1 LLVYERVSMK
11 NLFFFGLIFFS
22 VLSFSQAKEVIL
34 VFKDKTSGALI
45 ENVVVAILR
54 TDENFQSNKE
64 GLVKFNLNKPSRINI
79 KHNEYKELS
88 VNSATL
94 KDAETVIFLDNI
106 SQDIEDVVIT
116 NRQSFSILKT
126 LINKS
131 MSKLTV
137 PINLKIYSREFFKYN
152 NEYTSYSDGLVNFC
166 LKEKPDKFAAD
177 ILVEQ
182 NRTYNLINNEKIE
195 KKTLSYNMYDIIQNY
210 YDFKY
215 ISNLAE
221 SKAKKKFDFEIKTV
235 KGKADFYQMV
245 IVPKPEI
252 EEFLPTVTV
261 IYDNKKNI
269 ILELEYFVE
278 PNRFEYSDVSNLKV
292 VKGKVFNSIF
302 KALYILDGDDY
313 FLASTKEEI
322 GLLVKDKK
330 DVENKVEIAN
340 YLITTQHSRKFVP
353 YEKEDVFKEKSLINK
368 KNAII
373 TEYWE
378 TNSGLL
384 LTSEEKKIVDNL
396 QLKDN

>member
-1 LLVYERVSMK
+1 MLVYQSVTMK
-11 NLFFFGLIFFS
+11 NLFFFGLILFS
-22 VLSFSQAKEVIL
+22 VLSFSQTKELVL

-64 GLVKFNLNKPSRINI
+64 GVVKFNLNKPSRINI
-79 KHNEYKELS
+79 KHTEYKELS
-88 VNSATL
+88 INSVTL
-94 KDAETVIFLDNI
+94 RDTETVVFLENI

-131 MSKLTV
+131 MKQLTV

-166 LKEKPDKFAAD
+166 LKQKPDKFAAD

-215 ISNLAE
+215 IANLAE

-245 IVPKPEI
+245 ISPKPEI

-261 IYDNKKNI
+261 IYDNRKNI

-292 VKGKVFNSIF
+292 VKGKVFNSVF

-322 GLLVKDKK
+322 GLMVKDKK

>member
-1 LLVYERVSMK
+1 MLVYQSVSMK
-11 NLFFFGLIFFS
+11 NLFFFGLILFS
-22 VLSFSQAKEVIL
+22 VLSFSQTKAVIL

-45 ENVVVAILR
+45 ENVAVAILR

-106 SQDIEDVVIT
+106 SQNIEDVVIT

-131 MSKLTV
+131 MKQLTA

-322 GLLVKDKK
+322 GLMVKDKK

>member
-1 LLVYERVSMK
+1 MK
-11 NLFFFGLIFFS
+11 NLFFFGLILFS
-22 VLSFSQAKEVIL
+22 VLSFSQTKEVVL

-64 GLVKFNLNKPSRINI
+64 GVVKFNLNKPSRISI
-79 KHNEYKELS
+79 KHTEYKELS
-88 VNSATL
+88 INSANL
-94 KDAETVIFLDNI
+94 KDVETVIFLENI

-116 NRQSFSILKT
+116 NRQSFNILKT

-131 MSKLTV
+131 MKQLTA

-215 ISNLAE
+215 IANLAE

-235 KGKADFYQMV
+235 KGKADFYQMI

-261 IYDNKKNI
+261 IYDNRKNI

-292 VKGKVFNSIF
+292 VKGKVFNSVF

-322 GLLVKDKK
+322 GLMVKDKK

>member
-1 LLVYERVSMK
+1 MLVCQRVSMK
-11 NLFFFGLIFFS
+11 NLVFFGLILFS
-22 VLSFSQAKEVIL
+22 FLSFSQTKEVIL
-34 VFKDKTSGALI
+34 VFKDKVSGALI
-45 ENVVVAILR
+45 ENVAVAILR
-54 TDENFQSNKE
+54 TDENFRSNKE

-79 KHNEYKELS
+79 KHTEYKELNI
-88 VNSATL
+88 NSATL

-106 SQDIEDVVIT
+106 SQDIEDIVIT

-126 LINKS
+126 LIIKS
-131 MSKLTV
+131 MNKLTA

-166 LKEKPDKFAAD
+166 LKDKPNKFAAD

-215 ISNLAE
+215 IANLAE

-278 PNRFEYSDVSNLKV
+278 PNRFDYSDVSNLKV
-292 VKGKVFNSIF
+292 VKGKIFNSTF

-322 GLLVKDKK
+322 GLMVKDKK
-330 DVENKVEIAN
+330 EVENKVEIVN

>member
-1 LLVYERVSMK
+1 MLVYQRVNMK
-11 NLFFFGLIFFS
+11 NLFFFGLILFS
-22 VLSFSQAKEVIL
+22 VLSFSQTKEVVL

-64 GLVKFNLNKPSRINI
+64 GVVKFNLNKPSRISI
-79 KHNEYKELS
+79 KHTEYKELS
-88 VNSATL
+88 INSANL
-94 KDAETVIFLDNI
+94 KDVETVIFLENI

-116 NRQSFSILKT
+116 NRQSFNILKT

-131 MSKLTV
+131 MKQLTA

-152 NEYTSYSDGLVNFC
+152 NEYSSYSDGLVNFC

-215 ISNLAE
+215 IANLAE

-235 KGKADFYQMV
+235 KGKADFYQMI

-261 IYDNKKNI
+261 IYDNRKNI

-292 VKGKVFNSIF
+292 VKGKVFNSVF

-322 GLLVKDKK
+322 GLMVKDKK

>member
-1 LLVYERVSMK
+1 MLVYQSVSMK
-11 NLFFFGLIFFS
+11 NLFFFGLILFS
-22 VLSFSQAKEVIL
+22 VLSFSQTKAVIL

-45 ENVVVAILR
+45 ENVAVAILR

-106 SQDIEDVVIT
+106 SQDIEDIVIT

-131 MSKLTV
+131 MNKLTA

-322 GLLVKDKK
+322 GLMVKDKK
-330 DVENKVEIAN
+330 DVENKLEIAN

>member
-1 LLVYERVSMK
+1 MK
-11 NLFFFGLIFFS
+11 NLFFFGLILFS
-22 VLSFSQAKEVIL
+22 VLSFSQTKEVVLI
-34 VFKDKTSGALI
+34 FKDKTSGALI
-45 ENVVVAILR
+45 ENVIVAILR

-64 GLVKFNLNKPSRINI
+64 GVVKFNLNKPSRINI
-79 KHNEYKELS
+79 KHTEYKEISLNS
-88 VNSATL
+88 VTIKEL
-94 KDAETVIFLDNI
+94 ETVVFLESI

-131 MSKLTV
+131 IKQLTA

-182 NRTYNLINNEKIE
+182 NRTYNLVNNEKII

-215 ISNLAE
+215 IANLAE
-221 SKAKKKFDFEIKTV
+221 SKAKKKFEFEIKTV
-235 KGKADFYQMV
+235 RGKADFYQMV
-245 IVPKPEI
+245 ISPKPEI
-252 EEFLPTVTV
+252 EEFLPTVTI

-292 VKGKVFNSIF
+292 VKGKVFHSTF
-302 KALYILDGDDY
+302 KALYILDGDEY

-322 GLLVKDKK
+322 GLMVKDKK

-384 LTSEEKKIVDNL
+384 LTADEKKIVDNL
-396 QLKDN
+396 QLNDN

>member
-1 LLVYERVSMK
+1 MR
-11 NLFFFGLIFFS
+11 NLYFLGLIFCS
-22 VLSFSQAKEVIL
+22 VLSFSQTKEVVL

-45 ENVVVAILR
+45 ENVIVAILR

-64 GLVKFNLNKPSRINI
+64 GVVKFNLNKPSRINI
-79 KHNEYKELS
+79 KHTEYKEISLNS
-88 VNSATL
+88 VTIKEL
-94 KDAETVIFLDNI
+94 ETVVFLESI

-131 MSKLTV
+131 MKQLTA

-182 NRTYNLINNEKIE
+182 NRTYNLVNNEKII

-221 SKAKKKFDFEIKTV
+221 SKAKKKFEFEIKTV
-235 KGKADFYQMV
+235 RGKADFYQMV
-245 IVPKPEI
+245 ISPKPEI
-252 EEFLPTVTV
+252 EEFLPTVTI

-292 VKGKVFNSIF
+292 VKGKVFHSTF
-302 KALYILDGDDY
+302 KALYILDGDEY

-322 GLLVKDKK
+322 GLMVKDKK

-384 LTSEEKKIVDNL
+384 LTADEKKIVDNL
-396 QLKDN
+396 QLNDN

>member
-1 LLVYERVSMK
+1 MK
-11 NLFFFGLIFFS
+11 NLFFFGLILFS
-22 VLSFSQAKEVIL
+22 VLSFSQTKEVVL

-64 GLVKFNLNKPSRINI
+64 GVVKFNLNKPSRISI
-79 KHNEYKELS
+79 KHTEYKELS
-88 VNSATL
+88 INSANL
-94 KDAETVIFLDNI
+94 KDVETVIFLENI

-116 NRQSFSILKT
+116 NRQSFNILKT

-131 MSKLTV
+131 MKQLTA

-152 NEYTSYSDGLVNFC
+152 NEYSSYSDGLVNFC

-215 ISNLAE
+215 IANLAE
-221 SKAKKKFDFEIKTV
+221 SKAKKKFEFEIKTV
-235 KGKADFYQMV
+235 RGKADFYQMV
-245 IVPKPEI
+245 ISPKPEI
-252 EEFLPTVTV
+252 EEFLPTVTI

-292 VKGKVFNSIF
+292 VKGKVFHSTF
-302 KALYILDGDDY
+302 KALYILDGDEY

-322 GLLVKDKK
+322 GLMVKDKK

-384 LTSEEKKIVDNL
+384 LTADEKKIVDNL
-396 QLKDN
+396 QLNDN

>member
-1 LLVYERVSMK
+1 MR
-11 NLFFFGLIFFS
+11 NLYFLGLIFCS
-22 VLSFSQAKEVIL
+22 VLSFSQTKEVVL

-45 ENVVVAILR
+45 ENVIVAILR

-64 GLVKFNLNKPSRINI
+64 GVVKFNLNKPSRINI
-79 KHNEYKELS
+79 KHNEYKEISISS
-88 VNSATL
+88 VTL
-94 KDAETVIFLDNI
+94 KELETVIFLENI

-116 NRQSFSILKT
+116 NRQSFNILKT

-131 MSKLTV
+131 MKQLTA

-182 NRTYNLINNEKIE
+182 NRTYNLINNEKII

-215 ISNLAE
+215 IVNLAE

-235 KGKADFYQMV
+235 KGKADFYQML

-261 IYDNKKNI
+261 IYDYRKNI

-278 PNRFEYSDVSNLKV
+278 PSRFEYSDVSNLKV

-322 GLLVKDKK
+322 GLMVKDKK

-368 KNAII
+368 KNSII

>member
-1 LLVYERVSMK
+1 MKKLVFFC
-11 NLFFFGLIFFS
+11 LFLCTF
-22 VLSFSQAKEVIL
+22 LSFSQTKEFVLI
-34 VFKDKTSGALI
+34 FKDKATGSPI
-45 ENVVVAILR
+45 ENVLVSILR

-64 GLVKFNLNKPSRINI
+64 GLVKFKLEKPSRII
-79 KHNEYKELS
+79 ITHTEYKQITLNSVTFKEAEITIELES
-88 VNSATL
+88 
-94 KDAETVIFLDNI
+94 I

-131 MSKLTV
+131 MKQLTA
-137 PINLKIYSREFFKYN
+137 PINLKIYTREFFKYN

-166 LKEKPDKFAAD
+166 LKEKPDKFDAD

-215 ISNLAE
+215 INNLAE
-221 SKAKKKFDFEIKTV
+221 SKAKKKFEFEIKTV
-235 KGKADFYQMV
+235 RGKANFYQM
-245 IVPKPEI
+245 IITPKPEI
-252 EEFLPTVTV
+252 EEFLPTVTIV
-261 IYDNKKNI
+261 YDFKKNI

-278 PNRFEYSDVSNLKV
+278 PDRFEFSDVSNLKV
-292 VKGKVFNSIF
+292 VKGKVFNSTF
-302 KALYILDGDDY
+302 KALYLVDGEDY

-322 GLLVKDKK
+322 GIMVKDKK
-330 DVENKVEIAN
+330 DVENKVEVVN
-340 YLITTQHSRKFVP
+340 YLMTTQHSRKFVP
-353 YEKEDVFKEKSLINK
+353 YQKEDVFKEKSLINK
-368 KNAII
+368 KNSII

-384 LTSEEKKIVDNL
+384 LTTEEKKIVDNL
-396 QLKDN
+396 QLNAD

>member
-1 LLVYERVSMK
+1 MK
-11 NLFFFGLIFFS
+11 KAFFFCLILLS
-22 VLSFSQAKEVIL
+22 TLSFSQTKEITL
-34 VFKDKTSGALI
+34 IFKDKATGSLI
-45 ENVVVAILR
+45 ENVLVNILR

-64 GLVKFNLNKPSRINI
+64 GLVKFKLEKPSRITVLQT
-79 KHNEYKELS
+79 EYKQVTLNSIAFKTSEITVELES
-88 VNSATL
+88 
-94 KDAETVIFLDNI
+94 I
-106 SQDIEDVVIT
+106 SQDIEDIVIT
-116 NRQSFSILKT
+116 NRQAFSILKT

-131 MSKLTV
+131 MKQLTA

-215 ISNLAE
+215 INNLAE
-221 SKAKKKFDFEIKTV
+221 SKAKKKFEFEIKTV
-235 KGKADFYQMV
+235 RGKANFYQMV
-245 IVPKPEI
+245 ITPKPEI
-252 EEFLPTVTV
+252 EEFLPTVTIV
-261 IYDNKKNI
+261 YDYKKNI

-278 PNRFEYSDVSNLKV
+278 PNRFEFSDVSNLKV
-292 VKGKVFNSIF
+292 VKGKVFNSTF
-302 KALYILDGDDY
+302 KALYLVDGEDY

-322 GLLVKDKK
+322 GLMVKDKK
-330 DVENKVEIAN
+330 DIENKVEVVN
-340 YLITTQHSRKFVP
+340 YLMTTQHSRKFVP
-353 YEKEDVFKEKSLINK
+353 YQKEDVFKEKSLINK
-368 KNAII
+368 KNSII

-384 LTSEEKKIVDNL
+384 LTTEEKKIVDNL
-396 QLKDN
+396 QLNAD

>member
-1 LLVYERVSMK
+1 MK
-11 NLFFFGLIFFS
+11 NLFFFGLILFS
-22 VLSFSQAKEVIL
+22 VLSFSQTKAVIL

-45 ENVVVAILR
+45 ENVAVAILR

-106 SQDIEDVVIT
+106 SQNIEDVVIT

-131 MSKLTV
+131 MKQLTA

-322 GLLVKDKK
+322 GLMVKDKK

>member
-1 LLVYERVSMK
+1 MLVYQTIKMR
-11 NLFFFGLIFFS
+11 NLYFLGLIFCS
-22 VLSFSQAKEVIL
+22 VLSFSQTKEIVL

-45 ENVVVAILR
+45 ENVIVAILR

-64 GLVKFNLNKPSRINI
+64 GVVKFNLNKPSRINI
-79 KHNEYKELS
+79 KHTEYKEISLNS
-88 VNSATL
+88 VTIKEL
-94 KDAETVIFLDNI
+94 ETVVFLESI

-131 MSKLTV
+131 MKQLTA

-182 NRTYNLINNEKIE
+182 NRTYNLVNNEKII

-215 ISNLAE
+215 IANLAE
-221 SKAKKKFDFEIKTV
+221 SKAKKKFEFEIKTV
-235 KGKADFYQMV
+235 RGKADFYQMV
-245 IVPKPEI
+245 ISPKPEI
-252 EEFLPTVTV
+252 EEFLPTVTI

-292 VKGKVFNSIF
+292 VKGKVFHSTF
-302 KALYILDGDDY
+302 KALYILDGDEY

-322 GLLVKDKK
+322 GLMVKDKK

-384 LTSEEKKIVDNL
+384 LTADEKKIVDNL
-396 QLKDN
+396 QLNDN

>member
-1 LLVYERVSMK
+1 MLVYQHVNMK
-11 NLFFFGLIFFS
+11 NLFFFGLILFS
-22 VLSFSQAKEVIL
+22 VLSFSQTKEVVL

-64 GLVKFNLNKPSRINI
+64 GVVKFNLNKPSRISI
-79 KHNEYKELS
+79 KHTEYKELS
-88 VNSATL
+88 INSASL
-94 KDAETVIFLDNI
+94 KDVETVIFLENI

-116 NRQSFSILKT
+116 NRQSFNILKT

-131 MSKLTV
+131 MKQLTA

-152 NEYTSYSDGLVNFC
+152 NEYSSYSDGLVNFC

-215 ISNLAE
+215 IANLAE

-235 KGKADFYQMV
+235 KGKADFYQMI

-261 IYDNKKNI
+261 IYDNRKNI

-292 VKGKVFNSIF
+292 VKGKVFNSVF

-322 GLLVKDKK
+322 GLMVKDKK

>member
-1 LLVYERVSMK
+1 MK
-11 NLFFFGLIFFS
+11 NLFFFGLILFS
-22 VLSFSQAKEVIL
+22 VLSFSQTKEIVL

-64 GLVKFNLNKPSRINI
+64 GVVKFNLNKPSRINI
-79 KHNEYKELS
+79 KHTEYKEISLNS
-88 VNSATL
+88 VTIKEL
-94 KDAETVIFLDNI
+94 ETVVFLESI

-131 MSKLTV
+131 MKQLTA

-182 NRTYNLINNEKIE
+182 NRTYNLVNNEKII

-215 ISNLAE
+215 IANLAE
-221 SKAKKKFDFEIKTV
+221 SKAKKKFEFEIKTV
-235 KGKADFYQMV
+235 RGKADFYQMV
-245 IVPKPEI
+245 ISPKPEI
-252 EEFLPTVTV
+252 EEFLPTVTI

-292 VKGKVFNSIF
+292 VKGKVFHSTF
-302 KALYILDGDDY
+302 KALYILDGDEY

-322 GLLVKDKK
+322 GLMVKDKK

-384 LTSEEKKIVDNL
+384 LTADEKKIVDNL
-396 QLKDN
+396 QLNDN

>member
-1 LLVYERVSMK
+1 MK
-11 NLFFFGLIFFS
+11 NLVFFGLILFS
-22 VLSFSQAKEVIL
+22 FLSFSQTKEVIL
-34 VFKDKTSGALI
+34 VFKDKVSGALI
-45 ENVVVAILR
+45 ENVAVAILR
-54 TDENFQSNKE
+54 TDENFRSNKE

-79 KHNEYKELS
+79 KHTEYKELNI
-88 VNSATL
+88 NSATL

-106 SQDIEDVVIT
+106 SQDIEDIVIT

-126 LINKS
+126 LIIKS
-131 MSKLTV
+131 MNKLTA

-166 LKEKPDKFAAD
+166 LKDKPNKFAAD

-215 ISNLAE
+215 IANLAE

-278 PNRFEYSDVSNLKV
+278 PNRFDYSDVSNLKV
-292 VKGKVFNSIF
+292 VKGKIFNSTF

-322 GLLVKDKK
+322 GLMVKDKK
-330 DVENKVEIAN
+330 EVENKVEIVN

>member
-1 LLVYERVSMK
+1 MK
-11 NLFFFGLIFFS
+11 NLFFFGLILFS
-22 VLSFSQAKEVIL
+22 VLSFSQTKEIVL

-64 GLVKFNLNKPSRINI
+64 GVVKFNLNKPSRINI
-79 KHNEYKELS
+79 KHTEYKEISLNS
-88 VNSATL
+88 VTIKEL
-94 KDAETVIFLDNI
+94 ETVVFLESI

-116 NRQSFSILKT
+116 NRKSFSILKT

-131 MSKLTV
+131 MKQLTA

-182 NRTYNLINNEKIE
+182 NRTYNLVNNEKII

-215 ISNLAE
+215 IANLAE
-221 SKAKKKFDFEIKTV
+221 SKAKKKFEFEIKTV
-235 KGKADFYQMV
+235 RGKADFYQMV
-245 IVPKPEI
+245 ISPKPEI
-252 EEFLPTVTV
+252 EEFLPTVTI

-292 VKGKVFNSIF
+292 VKGKVFHSTF
-302 KALYILDGDDY
+302 KALYILDGDEY

-322 GLLVKDKK
+322 GLMVKDKK

-384 LTSEEKKIVDNL
+384 LTADEKKIVDNL
-396 QLKDN
+396 QLNDN

>member
-1 LLVYERVSMK
+1 MK
-11 NLFFFGLIFFS
+11 NLFFFGLILFS
-22 VLSFSQAKEVIL
+22 VLSFSQTKEMVL
-34 VFKDKTSGALI
+34 VFKDKASGALI
-45 ENVVVAILR
+45 ENVIVAILR

-64 GLVKFNLNKPSRINI
+64 GVVKFNLNKPSRINI
-79 KHNEYKELS
+79 KHTEYKEISLNS
-88 VNSATL
+88 VTIKEL
-94 KDAETVIFLDNI
+94 ETVVFLESI

-131 MSKLTV
+131 MKQLTA

-182 NRTYNLINNEKIE
+182 NRTYNLVNNEKII

-215 ISNLAE
+215 IANLAE
-221 SKAKKKFDFEIKTV
+221 SKAKKKFEFEIKTV
-235 KGKADFYQMV
+235 RGKADFYQMV
-245 IVPKPEI
+245 ISPKPEI
-252 EEFLPTVTV
+252 EEFLPTVTI

-292 VKGKVFNSIF
+292 VKGKVFHSTF
-302 KALYILDGDDY
+302 KALYILDGDEY

-322 GLLVKDKK
+322 GLMVKDKK

-384 LTSEEKKIVDNL
+384 LTADEKKIVDNL
-396 QLKDN
+396 QLNDN

>member
-1 LLVYERVSMK
+1 MLVCQRVSMK
-11 NLFFFGLIFFS
+11 NLVFFGLILFS
-22 VLSFSQAKEVIL
+22 FLSFSQTKEVIL
-34 VFKDKTSGALI
+34 VFKDKVSGALI
-45 ENVVVAILR
+45 ENVAVAILR

-79 KHNEYKELS
+79 KHTEYKELNI
-88 VNSATL
+88 NSATL
-94 KDAETVIFLDNI
+94 KDAETVIFLDNF
-106 SQDIEDVVIT
+106 SEDIEDIVIT

-126 LINKS
+126 LIIKS
-131 MSKLTV
+131 MNRLTA
-137 PINLKIYSREFFKYN
+137 PINLKIYSREFFKFN

-166 LKEKPDKFAAD
+166 LKDKPNKFAAD

-215 ISNLAE
+215 IANLAE

-278 PNRFEYSDVSNLKV
+278 PNRFDYSDVSNLKV
-292 VKGKVFNSIF
+292 VKGKIFNSTF

-322 GLLVKDKK
+322 GLMLKDKK
-330 DVENKVEIAN
+330 EVENKVEIVN

>member
-1 LLVYERVSMK
+1 MK
-11 NLFFFGLIFFS
+11 NLFFFGLILFS
-22 VLSFSQAKEVIL
+22 VLSFSQTKEMVL

-45 ENVVVAILR
+45 ENVIVAILR

-64 GLVKFNLNKPSRINI
+64 GVVKFNLNKPSRINI
-79 KHNEYKELS
+79 KHTEYKEISLNS
-88 VNSATL
+88 VTIKEL
-94 KDAETVIFLDNI
+94 ETVVFLESI

-131 MSKLTV
+131 MKQLTA

-182 NRTYNLINNEKIE
+182 NRTYNLVNNEKII

-215 ISNLAE
+215 IANLAE
-221 SKAKKKFDFEIKTV
+221 SKAKKKFEFEIKTV
-235 KGKADFYQMV
+235 RGKADFYQMV
-245 IVPKPEI
+245 ISPKPEI
-252 EEFLPTVTV
+252 EEFLPTVTI

-292 VKGKVFNSIF
+292 VKGKVFHSTF
-302 KALYILDGDDY
+302 KALYILDGDEY

-322 GLLVKDKK
+322 GLMVKDKK

-384 LTSEEKKIVDNL
+384 LTADEKKIVDNL
-396 QLKDN
+396 QLNDN

>member
-1 LLVYERVSMK
+1 MR
-11 NLFFFGLIFFS
+11 NLYFLGLFLFS
-22 VLSFSQAKEVIL
+22 VLSFSQTKEMVL

-45 ENVVVAILR
+45 ENVIVAILR

-64 GLVKFNLNKPSRINI
+64 GVVKFNLNKPSRINI
-79 KHNEYKELS
+79 KHTEYKEISLNS
-88 VNSATL
+88 VTIKEL
-94 KDAETVIFLDNI
+94 ETVVFLESI

-131 MSKLTV
+131 MKQLTA

-182 NRTYNLINNEKIE
+182 NRTYNLVNNEKII

-215 ISNLAE
+215 IANLAE
-221 SKAKKKFDFEIKTV
+221 SKAKKKFEFEIKTV
-235 KGKADFYQMV
+235 RGKADFYQMV
-245 IVPKPEI
+245 ISPKPEI
-252 EEFLPTVTV
+252 EEFLPTVTI

-292 VKGKVFNSIF
+292 VKGKVFHSTF
-302 KALYILDGDDY
+302 KALYILDGDEY

-322 GLLVKDKK
+322 GLMVKDKK

-384 LTSEEKKIVDNL
+384 LTADEKKIVDNL
-396 QLKDN
+396 QLNDN

>member
-1 LLVYERVSMK
+1 MLVYQRVNMK
-11 NLFFFGLIFFS
+11 KLFFFGLILFS
-22 VLSFSQAKEVIL
+22 VLSFSQTKEMIL

-64 GLVKFNLNKPSRINI
+64 GVVKFNLNKSSRINI
-79 KHNEYKELS
+79 KHTEYKEVSISS
-88 VNSATL
+88 VTL
-94 KDAETVIFLDNI
+94 KELETVIFLENI

-116 NRQSFSILKT
+116 NRQSFNILKT

-131 MSKLTV
+131 MKQLTA

-152 NEYTSYSDGLVNFC
+152 NEFTSYSDGLVNFC

-182 NRTYNLINNEKIE
+182 NRTYNLINNEKII

-215 ISNLAE
+215 IVNLAE

-235 KGKADFYQMV
+235 KGKADFYQML

-261 IYDNKKNI
+261 IYDYRKNI

-278 PNRFEYSDVSNLKV
+278 PSRFEYSDVSNLKV

-322 GLLVKDKK
+322 GLMVKDKK

-368 KNAII
+368 KNSII

>member
-1 LLVYERVSMK
+1 MK
-11 NLFFFGLIFFS
+11 NLFFFGLILFS
-22 VLSFSQAKEVIL
+22 VLSFSQTKEVVL

-64 GLVKFNLNKPSRINI
+64 GVVKFNLNKPSRISI
-79 KHNEYKELS
+79 KHTEYKELS
-88 VNSATL
+88 INSASL
-94 KDAETVIFLDNI
+94 KDVETVIFLENI

-131 MSKLTV
+131 MKQLTA

-215 ISNLAE
+215 IANLAE
-221 SKAKKKFDFEIKTV
+221 SKAKKKFEFEIKTV
-235 KGKADFYQMV
+235 RGKADFYQMV
-245 IVPKPEI
+245 ISPKPEI
-252 EEFLPTVTV
+252 EEFLPTVTI

-292 VKGKVFNSIF
+292 VKGKVFHSTY
-302 KALYILDGDDY
+302 KALYILDGDEY

-322 GLLVKDKK
+322 GLMVKDKK

-384 LTSEEKKIVDNL
+384 LTADEKKIVDNL
-396 QLKDN
+396 QLNDN

>member
-1 LLVYERVSMK
+1 MLVYQIVNMK
-11 NLFFFGLIFFS
+11 NLFFFGLILFS
-22 VLSFSQAKEVIL
+22 LLSFSQTKEVIL

-45 ENVVVAILR
+45 ENVIVAILR

-79 KHNEYKELS
+79 KHTEYKELNINS
-88 VNSATL
+88 VTL

-106 SQDIEDVVIT
+106 SQDIEDIVIT

-126 LINKS
+126 LITKS
-131 MSKLTV
+131 MNKLTA

-166 LKEKPDKFAAD
+166 LKEKPNKFDAD

-215 ISNLAE
+215 IANLAE
-221 SKAKKKFDFEIKTV
+221 SKAKKKFDFEIKKV
-235 KGKADFYQMV
+235 KGKADFYQMI
-245 IVPKPEI
+245 IVPKQEI
-252 EEFLPTVTV
+252 EEFLPTVTI

-269 ILELEYFVE
+269 IIELEYFVE
-278 PNRFEYSDVSNLKV
+278 PNRFDYSDVSNLKV
-292 VKGKVFNSIF
+292 VKGKIFNSTF

-322 GLLVKDKK
+322 GLMVKDKK
-330 DVENKVEIAN
+330 EVENKVEIVN

>member
-1 LLVYERVSMK
+1 MLVYQRVNMK
-11 NLFFFGLIFFS
+11 NLFFLGLILFS
-22 VLSFSQAKEVIL
+22 VLSFSQAKEVVL

-64 GLVKFNLNKPSRINI
+64 GVVKFNLNKPSRINI
-79 KHNEYKELS
+79 KHTEYKELS
-88 VNSATL
+88 ISSVTIKEL
-94 KDAETVIFLDNI
+94 ETVIFLENI
-106 SQDIEDVVIT
+106 SQDIEDIVIT
-116 NRQSFSILKT
+116 NRQSFNILKT

-131 MSKLTV
+131 MKQLTA

-182 NRTYNLINNEKIE
+182 NRTYNLINNEKII

-215 ISNLAE
+215 IANLAE

-235 KGKADFYQMV
+235 KGKVDFYQML

-261 IYDNKKNI
+261 IYDYRKNI

-278 PNRFEYSDVSNLKV
+278 PSRFEYSDVSNLKV

-322 GLLVKDKK
+322 GLMVKDKK

-396 QLKDN
+396 QLKEN

>member
-1 LLVYERVSMK
+1 MKKLVFFC
-11 NLFFFGLIFFS
+11 LFLCTF
-22 VLSFSQAKEVIL
+22 LSFSQTKEFVLI
-34 VFKDKTSGALI
+34 FKDKATGSPI
-45 ENVVVAILR
+45 ENVLVSILR

-64 GLVKFNLNKPSRINI
+64 GLVKFKLEKPSRII
-79 KHNEYKELS
+79 MTHTEYKQITLNSVTFKEAEITIELES
-88 VNSATL
+88 
-94 KDAETVIFLDNI
+94 I

-131 MSKLTV
+131 MKQLTA
-137 PINLKIYSREFFKYN
+137 PINLKIYTREFFKYN

-166 LKEKPDKFAAD
+166 LKEKPDKFDAD

-215 ISNLAE
+215 INNLAE
-221 SKAKKKFDFEIKTV
+221 SKAKKKFEFEIKTV
-235 KGKADFYQMV
+235 RGKANFYQMV
-245 IVPKPEI
+245 ITPKPEI
-252 EEFLPTVTV
+252 EEFLPTVT
-261 IYDNKKNI
+261 IFYDFKKNI

-278 PNRFEYSDVSNLKV
+278 PDRFEFSDVSNLKV
-292 VKGKVFNSIF
+292 VKGKVFNSTF
-302 KALYILDGDDY
+302 KALYLVDGEDY

-322 GLLVKDKK
+322 GIMVKDKK
-330 DVENKVEIAN
+330 DVENKVEVVN
-340 YLITTQHSRKFVP
+340 YLMTTQHSRKFVP
-353 YEKEDVFKEKSLINK
+353 YQKEDVFKEKSLINK
-368 KNAII
+368 KNSII

-384 LTSEEKKIVDNL
+384 LTTEEKKIVDNL
-396 QLKDN
+396 QLNAD